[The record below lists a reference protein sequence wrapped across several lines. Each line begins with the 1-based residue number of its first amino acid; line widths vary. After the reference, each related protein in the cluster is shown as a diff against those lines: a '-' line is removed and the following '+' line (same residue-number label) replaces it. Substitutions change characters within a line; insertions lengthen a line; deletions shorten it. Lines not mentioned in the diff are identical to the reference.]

1 MQPFMDLQGLTPRP
15 GRLKC
20 VWVPAADGRLESIWV
35 PDWERDAEVSELP
48 SQAAEPVR
56 KARHLRK
63 AG

>member
-1 MQPFMDLQGLTPRP
+1 MQPFMDLLGLTPRP

-35 PDWERDAEVSELP
+35 PDCEGEDVEISLP
-48 SQAAEPVR
+48 SEAAEPVR
-56 KARHLRK
+56 KAQHLHL